1 MRIIKWVGFRL
12 LVNLSLKILGRK
24 PKSLRAEVEWKAL
37 PYDFRTDYL
46 TEDRSDPV
54 RRTGTRVK
62 PRSSQ

>member
-1 MRIIKWVGFRL
+1 MRTINWVGFRL
-12 LVNLSLKILGRK
+12 LVNLTLKIFGRK
-24 PKSLRAEVEWKAL
+24 PKALRFGVEWKAL
-37 PYDFRTDYL
+37 PYDFRTDYF